1 MTTGSS
7 IFNTYSGTVSNLHLP
22 VTSSWCYSR
31 MHFQNALDHMD
42 LNFIHC
48 SYWTFFMSLS
58 WGSGKQYSHTSS
70 VCCMQLVVMASKFW
84 TSGMTF
90 DSHFSQLF
98 NHYVYNR
105 YWDIPT
111 FECRTIRKFNN
122 NISAMKKMAACN
134 FEDLLQVGVK
144 HNNRWDADWWSSVCY
159 SCLWRPF
166 PFSAWQD
173 HTWTAIWTSNA
184 AWIC

>member
-1 MTTGSS
+1 MTIGSS
-7 IFNTYSGTVSNLHLP
+7 IFNTYSGMVSNLHLP
-22 VTSSWCYSR
+22 VMSSWCYSR

-48 SYWTFFMSLS
+48 SHWTFFMSLS

-98 NHYVYNR
+98 NHYAYNR
-105 YWDIPT
+105 YQDIPT
-111 FECRTIRKFNN
+111 FGCGTIQKFNN
-122 NISAMKKMAACN
+122 NILAMKKMAVHD

-144 HNNRWDADWWSSVCY
+144 HNNRWDADWWNSVHY

-166 PFSAWQD
+166 PFSA
-173 HTWTAIWTSNA
+173 
-184 AWIC
+184 